1 MALKFHRLVQQ
12 ESDLSTQPC
21 KRTFLSQSCHAPSR
35 MQLIMARLIFT
46 IGFTLALAILPESLQ
61 VNAANRPVSAIESIR
76 FDHTQDLELSGRD
89 ARLQLLVTGSTADGE
104 EVDLSHQVTLEAS
117 PEGIITLDGSLVVPL
132 ADGNASVIATNE
144 AGQTATTKITVKKM
158 GNEALVSFPDKIVPI
173 FTKLGCNGG
182 GCHGKVA
189 GQNGFRLSLLGFGPK
204 EDHEHLASE
213 SRGRR
218 ISLANPDG
226 SLLLLKAI
234 NASPHGGGQRLEKD
248 SHEYRIMR
256 RWISQGMPYGEENT
270 NELVGIEVIP
280 QHRRMASSASQQ
292 LTVVARYADGAKEDI
307 TRAAVFESNDPSMA
321 SVNDQGLV
329 NLNEVVGDVAVMTRY
344 QGHVSVFQADI
355 PLSRTAGE
363 ATPSYPDPAGNL
375 IDQLVWKKLES
386 LSVPTSEIC
395 DDNTF
400 LRRITLDLAGRLP
413 TLDEVRA
420 FQSDDKSQKRDA
432 VIERLLASEDY
443 ADYFASK
450 WNTILRNQRQGGG
463 LRFASMAFHHW
474 IRESIYQNKPYD
486 QFVRQIVAASGSVAS
501 HPPVVW
507 YQQVPDTNQ
516 RIEDA
521 AQLFLGQR
529 VQCARCHHHPY
540 EKWSQADYAQ
550 LSAFFTT
557 VSKKST
563 ADPAEPSFFSRIGG
577 ATARDPSSGQNLG
590 PAGLDADDILL
601 APHEDPRMAF
611 ADWMTDPK
619 TPFFA
624 KALVNR
630 YWKHFLGRGL
640 VEPEDDLRV
649 TNPPSNPEL
658 IEAMAEN
665 FIRYGFDTKSLIR
678 LIVQSKTYQLSSN
691 AKADNLGDKRS
702 YSRYYPK
709 RLQAEVLLDAIDR
722 VTLNAT
728 RFTGMPQGVRAVA
741 LPDTGFDS
749 YFLTVFGRPQSSTAC
764 ECERSQ
770 EANLSQSLHLLNS
783 EEIQGKLSADSGRAA
798 KLAADPREE
807 AEKITEL
814 YLLALGRNPDE
825 AEHHAS
831 ISYVSSKENKREAY
845 EDLIWSLINSKE
857 FLFNH

>member
-1 MALKFHRLVQQ
+1 MSNDTFQMKSMMASNRWTLLLVITTV
-12 ESDLSTQPC
+12 L
-21 KRTFLSQSCHAPSR
+21 L
-35 MQLIMARLIFT
+35 L
-46 IGFTLALAILPESLQ
+46 GFPAVSS
-61 VNAANRPVSAIESIR
+61 ANRPVPKLESIR
-76 FDHTQDLELSGRD
+76 FDHTQALQLAGRD
-89 ARLQLLVTGSTADGE
+89 ARLQLLVTGNTVDGGE
-104 EVDLSHQVTLEAS
+104 IDISHDVAFSAEPTGIVTFE
-117 PEGIITLDGSLVVPL
+117 GSLVVPL
-132 ADGNASVIATNE
+132 ADGEVSVF
-144 AGQTATTKITVKKM
+144 ATTASGQQIKTTVKVIQM
-158 GNEALVSFPDKIVPI
+158 GNEAPISFPDKIVPI

-189 GQNGFRLSLLGFGPK
+189 GQNGFKLSLLGFGPR

-256 RWISQGMPYGEENT
+256 RWIAQGMPYGDENPAK
-270 NELVGIEVIP
+270 LVGIEVVP
-280 QHRRMASSASQQ
+280 QQRRMSPNSSQQ
-292 LTVVARYADGAKEDI
+292 LTVVATYSDGSLEDI

-321 SVNDQGLV
+321 SVTDRGLV
-329 NLNEVVGDVAVMTRY
+329 GLNQVVGDVAVMTRY
-344 QGHVSVFQADI
+344 QGHVSVFRADI
-355 PLSRTAGE
+355 PLERSEGE
-363 ATPSYPDPAGNL
+363 AEPTYSDPSGN
-375 IDQLVWKKLES
+375 IVDELVWKKLKS
-386 LSVPTSEIC
+386 LGIPTSEIC

-400 LRRITLDLAGRLP
+400 LRRVTLDLAGRLP
-413 TLDEVRA
+413 TLEEVSE
-420 FQSDDKSQKRDA
+420 FQANQDSNKRHA
-432 VIERLLASEDY
+432 LIERLLASEDY
-443 ADYFASK
+443 ADYFAGK
-450 WNTILRNQRQGGG
+450 WNSILRNQRTGGG
-463 LRFASMAFHHW
+463 LQFASLAFHEW
-474 IRESIYQNKPYD
+474 IRESIFQNQPYD
-486 QFVRQIVAASGSVAS
+486 QFVRDIVAASGSVAS

-557 VSKKST
+557 VSKKSLG
-563 ADPAEPSFFSRIGG
+563 DPAEPSFFTRIGG
-577 ATARDPSSGQNLG
+577 ATARDPSSGQNLV
-590 PAGLDADDILL
+590 PAGLDSEDMQI
-601 APHEDPRMAF
+601 APYEDPREAF
-611 ADWMTDPK
+611 ATWMTDPEN
-619 TPFFA
+619 PFFA

-630 YWKHFLGRGL
+630 YWKHFMGRGL

-658 IEAMAEN
+658 IDGMAEH
-665 FIRYGFDTKSLIR
+665 FVRYGFDTKSLIR

-691 AKADNLGDKRS
+691 AKPRNLDDKRS

-709 RLQAEVLLDAIDR
+709 RLQAEVLLDAID
-722 VTLNAT
+722 TLTLSPT
-728 RFTGMPQGVRAVA
+728 RFSGVPASVRAVA

-783 EEIQGKLSADSGRAA
+783 EEIQSKLSSDGGRASL
-798 KLAADPREE
+798 LAQDQREDAD
-807 AEKITEL
+807 KINEL
-814 YLLALGRNPDE
+814 YLIAFGRQPDE
-825 AEHHAS
+825 VEHQAS
-831 ISYVSSKENKREAY
+831 LSYVSSKENKREAF